1 VALRTAVALEASA
14 LMDPIE
20 HTDWCD
26 TQLGHDTCD
35 CDGGRCPVCGKTG
48 PCGFA
53 DDGTPLIC
61 ATRP

>member
-1 VALRTAVALEASA
+1 MADFARWIASTS
-14 LMDPIE
+14 PVIYVG
-20 HTDWCD
+20 HCD
-26 TQLGHDTCD
+26 DVQCFY